1 MSASVKTM
9 LPSSLIAVPRA
20 LQTARLVEPRT
31 QPIHLLYPQLME
43 SDLAPD
49 AGEVP
54 AVFVVAQQAPDM
66 Q

>member
-1 MSASVKTM
+1 LQLRAVKF
-9 LPSSLIAVPRA
+9 LPAEVRVRIGEDDAAEFVDRRA
-20 LQTARLVEPRT
+20 
-31 QPIHLLYPQLME
+31 HLLYPQLME

>member
-1 MSASVKTM
+1 LQLRAVKFEHVSVLMCVQK
-9 LPSSLIAVPRA
+9 
-20 LQTARLVEPRT
+20 T
-31 QPIHLLYPQLME
+31 QPIHLLYLQLME
-43 SDLAPD
+43 RDLAPD